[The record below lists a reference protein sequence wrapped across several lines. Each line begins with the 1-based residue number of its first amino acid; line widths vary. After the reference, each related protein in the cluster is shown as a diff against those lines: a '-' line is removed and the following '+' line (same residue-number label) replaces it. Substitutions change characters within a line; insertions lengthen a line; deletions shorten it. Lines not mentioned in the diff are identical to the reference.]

1 MKLKITLTDGFKEYS
16 TVTKVKEEILSELIS
31 DEALPRIFKE
41 VKELEKKHKKVM
53 RIKGIKEMD

>member
-16 TVTKVKEEILSELIS
+16 TVTKVEEEILSELIS

-41 VKELEKKHKKVM
+41 VKELEKNIKK
-53 RIKGIKEMD
+53 